1 MRARSLEISMRFKSR
16 TATLLVL
23 ILLSSITFYGSSPQA
38 LTFEKTDKDLTVH
51 QGSKALFKVP
61 FGSKDEVFQAGTCV
75 IIRRNVRPT
84 ELFPEVDSLET
95 FQPSGKRRVYS
106 EKDLGIC
113 RLSDGRVLTSP
124 DQTWSVVPDEE
135 EGMVSGFFLIH
146 DDCRVR
152 EITFPHNGTIYW
164 RMPGGSF
171 TGNKTLL
178 LPGLDFESSN
188 GKKKVIQIRINKDGT
203 YRIEDASSR

>member
-1 MRARSLEISMRFKSR
+1 MRARSWEISMRFKSR
-16 TATLLVL
+16 TASVL
-23 ILLSSITFYGSSPQA
+23 GLIILSSIPFYGSSPQA
-38 LTFEKTDKDLTVH
+38 LSFERTNKDLTVH
-51 QGSKALFKVP
+51 KGSKILFKVP
-61 FGSKDEVFQAGTCV
+61 FGSKDEVFLAGNCV

-95 FQPSGKRRVYS
+95 FQPSGRRRVYS
-106 EKDLGIC
+106 EKDLGIR

-135 EGMVSGFFLIH
+135 EGTVSGFFLIH

-164 RMPGGSF
+164 RTPGGSF

-178 LPGLDFESSN
+178 LPSLDFESLS
-188 GKKKVIQIRINKDGT
+188 GKKRVIQIRINRDGT
-203 YRIEDASSR
+203 YRIEDA

>member
-1 MRARSLEISMRFKSR
+1 
-16 TATLLVL
+16 
-23 ILLSSITFYGSSPQA
+23 
-38 LTFEKTDKDLTVH
+38 
-51 QGSKALFKVP
+51 
-61 FGSKDEVFQAGTCV
+61 
-75 IIRRNVRPT
+75 
-84 ELFPEVDSLET
+84 LFPEVDSLET
-95 FQPSGKRRVYS
+95 FQPSGRRRVYS
-106 EKDLGIC
+106 EKDLGIR

-135 EGMVSGFFLIH
+135 EGTVTDFFLIH

-164 RMPGGSF
+164 RSPGGTF
-171 TGNKTLL
+171 TDNKTLL
-178 LPGLDFESSN
+178 LPGLDSESSN